1 MIEKAKN
8 MCRSLIGERVS
19 VTDVEID
26 SAIEQVM
33 YMPFFS
39 GIDTTQLKNE
49 LLSTYRVRVDLFKI
63 LVGKERREPWI
74 KDYKANHS
82 AESSQ
87 IPDDLGSE

>member
-19 VTDVEID
+19 VSDVEID

-39 GIDTTQLKNE
+39 GLDTIQLKNE
-49 LLSTYRVRVDLFKI
+49 LLSTYR
-63 LVGKERREPWI
+63 
-74 KDYKANHS
+74 
-82 AESSQ
+82 SSCSP
-87 IPDDLGSE
+87 ISRYCKLTGSQQV